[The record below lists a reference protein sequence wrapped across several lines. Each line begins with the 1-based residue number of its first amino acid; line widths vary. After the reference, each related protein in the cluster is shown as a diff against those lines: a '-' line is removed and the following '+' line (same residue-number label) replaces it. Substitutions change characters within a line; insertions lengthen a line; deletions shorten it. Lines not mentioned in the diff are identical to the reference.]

1 MINYQAPGKNSLTVN
16 FSDNSKV
23 TFEIHSQFRIA
34 AIDKKEAKRL
44 IKDLQCWVEGGLPE

>member
-16 FSDNSKV
+16 FSDKRKV

-34 AIDKKEAKRL
+34 ALNKEEAKRL